1 MMRAVGRALLLA
13 LRSLSHP
20 RMLLLMLLPV
30 GVAVGLWLAFAAGF
44 WTDAVTGIAHGM
56 RRFAWMHDVM
66 EATSMH
72 IGPAHVVWIFAVL
85 ALIPAVLV
93 LTVFLVGVFAMPF
106 MLRHV
111 AARDYADLERR
122 RGGSFLGGAANGLAA
137 VGWFALLA
145 LVSLPLWLIP
155 PLWPL
160 LGPGLLGYLNQRT
173 FRYDALAEHASVGE
187 FERLVREERRG
198 LWVLGV
204 AVALAAYIPLLGFFA
219 PVYGGL
225 AFIHYTLERL
235 RAMRGASPGAGS
247 GNEPM
252 QESRHEPIE
261 TSCTKVTE

>member
-173 FRYDALAEHASVGE
+173 FRYDALAEHASIEEMRQITRAHRGE
-187 FERLVREERRG
+187 LF
-198 LWVLGV
+198 VLGIV
-204 AVALAAYIPLLGFFA
+204 ISLAGHIPVLGFFI
-219 PVYGGL
+219 PVYAGL
-225 AFIHYTLERL
+225 VFIHFCLARL
-235 RAMRGASPGAGS
+235 QALRDA
-247 GNEPM
+247 
-252 QESRHEPIE
+252 PIAA
-261 TSCTKVTE
+261 TGRVIDG